1 MLYADSVNPKK
12 KLSPIDMIM
21 QNPELLAEFEA
32 QAQAD
37 RQGMPPQAPQ
47 AAPQTQ
53 MPPQMGMAPQAPQ
66 MASEEAPMPQGDGM
80 PMLEGYLNDED
91 YGRDKFEENQ
101 PQKKLG
107 LLGRIKQQAGGS
119 QALLALGSQLLSSD
133 NFFDGLGKGA
143 MAYQQTLDAEQEK
156 RKPKTQYLANGAFE
170 MTYDPV
176 TGKSSYQ
183 RTPIAQFEQDNLS
196 TKLTTQERIGQNR
209 VNAQID
215 MNNADNESADK
226 RLTRELAAAKDESE
240 RTEAFKRWEVK
251 TKIEAD
257 RRLEEEK
264 ANYKQGDPPPAGI
277 VKQRN
282 DYRDKVAVFDN
293 TSKSVDEVIATLDKG
308 ELKLNLANNLLYK
321 AQLATGVGVSKEAL
335 AYQRMM
341 TLLETVRNA
350 KLQANVG
357 VQTDGDA
364 ERAMNELLYGKG
376 DSKAVA
382 AAFRVVKRN
391 LQDVRS
397 HYDTQAMD
405 LEDQYGINNSRR
417 SGGSNKSNLRKQ
429 YGLE

>member
-1 MLYADSVNPKK
+1 MLYADSVTPKK

-32 QAQAD
+32 QAQAS
-37 RQGMPPQAPQ
+37 QGAPQ
-47 AAPQTQ
+47 SQ
-53 MPPQMGMAPQAPQ
+53 MPPQMGMTPQAPQ
-66 MASEEAPMPQGDGM
+66 MAPEEPPMPQGDGM

-143 MAYQQTLDAEQEK
+143 MAYQQTLDAEKE
-156 RKPKTQYLANGAFE
+156 RIKPKTQYLANGAFE

-183 RTPIAQFEQDNLS
+183 RTPIAQFEQDNLG
-196 TKLTTQERIGQNR
+196 TKLTTQEKIATNRING
-209 VNAQID
+209 QID
-215 MNNADNESADK
+215 MNNADNDSAYK
-226 RLTRELAAAKDESE
+226 RLDRELKAESDINKRE
-240 RTEAFKRWEVK
+240 EIFNRWKVNFEAENAREVAE
-251 TKIEAD
+251 IGAD
-257 RRLEEEK
+257 GK
-264 ANYKQGDPPPAGI
+264 ANKAPPAGI

-282 DYRDKVAVFDN
+282 DYRDKVSVFTN
-293 TSKSVDEVIATLDKG
+293 TSKSVNDVIKSLESG

-335 AYQRMM
+335 AYQRLM
-341 TLLETVRNA
+341 TTIETVRNA

-364 ERAMNELLYGKG
+364 ERSMNEILYGKG

-382 AAFRVVKRN
+382 QALRVLDRN
-391 LQDVRS
+391 LLDVS
-397 HYDTQAMD
+397 GHYDTQAMD

-417 SGGSNKSNLRKQ
+417 SGGAKNTNLKAK
-429 YGLE
+429 YGLD

>member
-1 MLYADSVNPKK
+1 MLYADSVTPKK

-32 QAQAD
+32 GMQAE
-37 RQGMPPQAPQ
+37 APQ
-47 AAPQTQ
+47 SAPQPQ
-53 MPPQMGMAPQAPQ
+53 MPPQMGMAQQAPQ
-66 MASEEAPMPQGDGM
+66 MASEEPPMPQGNGM
-80 PMLEGYLNDED
+80 PLVEAFLNDED
-91 YGRDKFEENQ
+91 YGRDKYEENL
-101 PQKKLG
+101 PKKKLG

-143 MAYQQTLDAEQEK
+143 MAYQQTLDAEKE
-156 RKPKTQYLANGAFE
+156 RIKPKTQYLANGAFE

-183 RTPIAQFEQDNLS
+183 RTPIAEFEQENLF
-196 TKLTTQERIGQNR
+196 TKLETQERIGQNR
-209 VNAQID
+209 TNAQID
-215 MNNADNESADK
+215 MNDADNESADK
-226 RLTRELAAAKDESE
+226 RLTRELEAAKDKDE
-240 RTEAFKRWEVK
+240 RDQAFKRWEIN

-257 RRLEEEK
+257 AALEKEK
-264 ANYKQGDPPPAGI
+264 QNYQKGDPPPAGI

-293 TSKSVDEVIATLDKG
+293 TSKSVDEVIASLDSG

-321 AQLATGVGVSKEAL
+321 AQLATGVSVSKEAL

-376 DSKAVA
+376 DAKAVS

-391 LQDVRS
+391 LQDVRG
-397 HYDTQAMD
+397 HYNTQATD

-417 SGGSNKSNLRKQ
+417 ANGGAKPSNLRAK